1 MGYTAE
7 FEVGYNVRA
16 GCKGRIRGRDTR
28 VGCEARCEAG
38 CEGVS
43 FLDSNVR
50 LQLERERCEGEGEVR
65 GMQGLVG
72 LRGLSGHLAVAN
84 LRICDAV

>member
-1 MGYTAE
+1 M
-7 FEVGYNVRA
+7 
-16 GCKGRIRGRDTR
+16 
-28 VGCEARCEAG
+28 
-38 CEGVS
+38 S